1 MIPFFSSE
9 QIQQAL
15 PCTTLISATR
25 EAFRDAA
32 QAPRRHVHPLSDTGS
47 STLLL
52 MPVWQANAH
61 LGVKLVTVVPENQ
74 ARQLPTVQALFI
86 LLDTATGTPLALM
99 DGEEL
104 TLRRTAAA
112 SALAS
117 TYLSRP
123 ESEHLLIVGTGQL
136 APYMAV
142 AHCAVRDMRHV
153 TVWGRDRQK
162 AQLTIEK
169 IQALG
174 LPAAVVIDVAE
185 DLAVAS
191 KAADL
196 ISCATT
202 SRQALLQ
209 LASVRPGT
217 HIDLV
222 GGFKPDMREADD
234 KLMSTARL
242 FVDTFD
248 GALAEAGDLVQ
259 PMQAGLITRTSV
271 LAELADLVSG
281 RHAGRSNGQEIT
293 LFKSVGTAI
302 EDLCAANLVWQHF
315 NAQPSQSV
323 NHPSDQG

>member
-1 MIPFFSSE
+1 MIPFFNSE

-15 PCTTLISATR
+15 PCKALITALR
-25 EAFRDAA
+25 DAFRSQV
-32 QAPRRHVHPLSDTGS
+32 QAPRRHVHSLSSSGS

-52 MPVWQANAH
+52 MPVWQNEAH
-61 LGVKLVTVVPENQ
+61 AGVKLVTVASGNRELG
-74 ARQLPTVQALFI
+74 LPTVQALFI

-117 TYLSRP
+117 EYLSRVD
-123 ESEHLLIVGTGQL
+123 SEHLLIVGTGTL
-136 APYMAV
+136 APYMAI
-142 AHCAVRDMRHV
+142 AHSAVRDIRRL
-153 TVWGRDRQK
+153 TVWGRDPQK
-162 AQLTIEK
+162 AHETLQK

-174 LPAAVVIDVAE
+174 LPASVVVDVSD
-185 DLAVAS
+185 DLDH
-191 KAADL
+191 AARNADI

-202 SRQALLQ
+202 SRQPLLH
-209 LASVRPGT
+209 ATAVRPGT

-234 KLMSTARL
+234 ALMATAAL

-259 PMQAGLITRTSV
+259 PLQAGLIARSSV
-271 LAELADLVSG
+271 LADLADLTTG
-281 RHAGRSNGQEIT
+281 RHEGRSDAQQVT

-302 EDLCAANLVWQHF
+302 EDLCAADLVWQHF
-315 NAQPSQSV
+315 KAHPAQV
-323 NHPSDQG
+323 D